1 MLSRRHMVLVAFLL
15 LMLALAACGKD
26 KPPEAEPPPPTESP
40 ALATATP
47 QAAVPVATARPVSPV
62 VRASTPTPVSAPP
75 PTSTPAKP
83 VNGGSPAAVQVSL
96 GAADELSTVEVVKIL
111 QPSVVQIITE
121 TLPMGAG
128 NQPLP
133 SQGVGTVDGLRLCQ

>member
-26 KPPEAEPPPPTESP
+26 KPPEEEPPPPTESP
-40 ALATATP
+40 AL
-47 QAAVPVATARPVSPV
+47 ATARPVSPV

-96 GAADELSTVEVVKIL
+96 GAADELSTV
-111 QPSVVQIITE
+111 
-121 TLPMGAG
+121 
-128 NQPLP
+128 
-133 SQGVGTVDGLRLCQ
+133 